1 MRIIFSTMSRRIGAF
16 RVVCALLFAT
26 FFMAGQALHAAAAMQ
41 GPCYLKAATP
51 KTAHTRSAGHH
62 AAHQAGC
69 CCDRPAPCNCDLN
82 QGSNDEGSA
91 LPVTVAAYSTS
102 PTSLNPGIAQTPTGI
117 MAYSPE
123 KRLHPGWTQAR
134 APSEFLFLDTT
145 KLIC

>member
-1 MRIIFSTMSRRIGAF
+1 MRIIFSTMSRRIAVL

-62 AAHQAGC
+62 AAHQGGC

-82 QGSNDEGSA
+82 QGSNDERPV
-91 LPVTVAAYSTS
+91 LPVTTATYSTS
-102 PTSLNPGIAQTPTGI
+102 PTSLDPGIVQTPTGL
-117 MAYSPE
+117 MAHSPE
-123 KRLHPGWTQAR
+123 KTLHPGWTRAR
-134 APSEFLFLDTT
+134 APSETLLPNTT